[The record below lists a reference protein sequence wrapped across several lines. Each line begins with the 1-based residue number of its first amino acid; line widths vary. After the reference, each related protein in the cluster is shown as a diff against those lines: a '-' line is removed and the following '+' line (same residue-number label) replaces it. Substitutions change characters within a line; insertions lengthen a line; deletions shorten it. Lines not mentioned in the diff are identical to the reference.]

1 MFCRRLTSGIAS
13 AKRDGMKDPYR
24 LFGEGELCGWK
35 TQPRVFIIQTRRPEF
50 ARKLRKRQDCSELA
64 TVGVNFYLR
73 QFAVS
78 GDWRK
83 IRRLITRYLT
93 STGDH
98 ISDATSRQ
106 DASQLSGSIKTAAA
120 RNSALKSRAIIGGVG
135 CKGHRP

>member
-1 MFCRRLTSGIAS
+1 
-13 AKRDGMKDPYR
+13 MKDPYR

-93 STGDH
+93 SAGNR
-98 ISDATSRQ
+98 ISGAALRQ
-106 DASQLSGSIKTAAA
+106 GASEIVPRVRTAG
-120 RNSALKSRAIIGGVG
+120 NMKRAKLWEV
-135 CKGHRP
+135 CK

>member
-1 MFCRRLTSGIAS
+1 
-13 AKRDGMKDPYR
+13 MKDPYR
-24 LFGEGELCGWK
+24 PFGEGELCGWK

-93 STGDH
+93 SAGDH
-98 ISDATSRQ
+98 ISGATSRQ
-106 DASQLSGSIKTAAA
+106 DASQLSGSIRTAGRGA
-120 RNSALKSRAIIGGVG
+120 SAS
-135 CKGHRP
+135 

>member
-1 MFCRRLTSGIAS
+1 
-13 AKRDGMKDPYR
+13 MKDPYR
-24 LFGEGELCGWK
+24 PFGEGELCGWK

-93 STGDH
+93 SAPDR
-98 ISDATSRQ
+98 ISSAALRQ
-106 DASQLSGSIKTAAA
+106 DASEITGSITTA
-120 RNSALKSRAIIGGVG
+120 SALHGALKTEALR
-135 CKGHRP
+135 

>member
-1 MFCRRLTSGIAS
+1 
-13 AKRDGMKDPYR
+13 MKDSYR
-24 LFGEGELCGWK
+24 PFGEGELCGWK

-83 IRRLITRYLT
+83 IRRLITRYL
-93 STGDH
+93 
-98 ISDATSRQ
+98 
-106 DASQLSGSIKTAAA
+106 ASAPDQFSARVVAGKRLKIVPRVRIAGTAEG
-120 RNSALKSRAIIGGVG
+120 RV
-135 CKGHRP
+135 

>member
-1 MFCRRLTSGIAS
+1 
-13 AKRDGMKDPYR
+13 MKDPYR
-24 LFGEGELCGWK
+24 PFGEGELCGWK

-83 IRRLITRYLT
+83 IRRLIKRYL
-93 STGDH
+93 
-98 ISDATSRQ
+98 
-106 DASQLSGSIKTAAA
+106 ASAPDQFSA
-120 RNSALKSRAIIGGVG
+120 ALKAKDRSENIPRVKIAGAPEGSE
-135 CKGHRP
+135 P

>member
-1 MFCRRLTSGIAS
+1 
-13 AKRDGMKDPYR
+13 MKGSYR
-24 LFGEGELCGWK
+24 PFGDGELCGWK

-83 IRRLITRYLT
+83 IRRVITRYLR
-93 STGDH
+93 SAGDQF
-98 ISDATSRQ
+98 SGPAAGQ
-106 DASQLSGSIKTAAA
+106 DCAKLRARVKTA
-120 RNSALKSRAIIGGVG
+120 GGV
-135 CKGHRP
+135 KGGPP